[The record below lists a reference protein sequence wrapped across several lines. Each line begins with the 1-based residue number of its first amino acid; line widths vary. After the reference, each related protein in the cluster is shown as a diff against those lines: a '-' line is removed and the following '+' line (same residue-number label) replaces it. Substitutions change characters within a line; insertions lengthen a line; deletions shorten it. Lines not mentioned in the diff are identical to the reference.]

1 MASNLVMEKVGVVL
15 GPTNNNSIILKI
27 MYVEDSQ
34 NQDCLLGTPSD
45 KTSPSNAGDEG
56 SIPGQGAK
64 IPHASWPKK

>member
-1 MASNLVMEKVGVVL
+1 MN
-15 GPTNNNSIILKI
+15 NYNNSIILKI